1 MRLAERLRGVRRLLR
16 EATGESKWDDYLAKC
31 QADGTVPV
39 SRREFE
45 RRRANLKDH
54 GQGPERCC

>member
-1 MRLAERLRGVRRLLR
+1 MRLAERLRGVRRLVR

-31 QADGTVPV
+31 QADGTVPI

-45 RRRANLKDH
+45 RHRTDV
-54 GQGPERCC
+54 GGEGPQRCC

>member
-31 QADGTVPV
+31 QADGTVPI

-45 RRRANLKDH
+45 RHRTDV
-54 GQGPERCC
+54 GGEGPQRCC

>member
-1 MRLAERLRGVRRLLR
+1 MKLAESLRGVRRLLR

-39 SRREFE
+39 SRKEFE
-45 RRRANLKDH
+45 RHRTDV
-54 GQGPERCC
+54 GGEGPQRCC